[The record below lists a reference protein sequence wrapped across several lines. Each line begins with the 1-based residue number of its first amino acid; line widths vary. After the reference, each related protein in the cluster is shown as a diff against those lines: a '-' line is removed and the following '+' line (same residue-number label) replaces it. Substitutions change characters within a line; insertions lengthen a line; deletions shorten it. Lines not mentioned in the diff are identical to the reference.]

1 MVDAEEG
8 LKEASSGQNP
18 GMGTGLVRWPAQV
31 VSWVFHPV
39 FVPVYLVLF
48 MLYVHPY
55 LFAGFS
61 AFDKWRT
68 LLMAVI
74 MFAFFPVVTVLLLRA
89 LKFVQ
94 GFQLQSQ
101 RDRVIPLVACGI
113 WYFWIWYVWRN
124 LPDYPA
130 AAVELAGAVWISS
143 VLALMGNIVMK
154 VSLHTI
160 AAGVMLGFLAA
171 QALTG
176 MVPLGGWLALGLVVA
191 GAVGSS
197 RMLVSD
203 HRPAEIYGGF
213 FIGGLS
219 FLAAWWVW

>member
-8 LKEASSGQNP
+8 LKEASAGDDP
-18 GMGTGLVRWPAQV
+18 GVASGLVRGPAQL
-31 VSWVFHPV
+31 VSWLFHPV

-48 MLYVHPY
+48 MLYAHPY

-61 AFDKWRT
+61 PFDKWRT

-94 GFQLQSQ
+94 GFQLKSQ

-154 VSLHTI
+154 VSLHAI
-160 AAGVMLGFLAA
+160 AAGVMLGFLGL
-171 QALTG
+171 QAITG
-176 MVPLGGWLALGLVVA
+176 MVPMGGWLAAGVLVA

-213 FIGGLS
+213 FLGMVS